1 MKKSI
6 KVFAAIIITS
16 VIYTSCGNS
25 LNETSKNI
33 RETKMNYGL
42 NSIEDSI
49 QQKKIKD
56 FQILDW
62 YDLKLTRMELKDYKV
77 IGDFS
82 DKDSFDSI
90 DTTH

>member
-1 MKKSI
+1 M
-6 KVFAAIIITS
+6 
-16 VIYTSCGNS
+16 
-25 LNETSKNI
+25 
-33 RETKMNYGL
+33 ETKMNYGL

-82 DKDSFDSI
+82 DKDSYDSI

>member
-1 MKKSI
+1 M
-6 KVFAAIIITS
+6 
-16 VIYTSCGNS
+16 
-25 LNETSKNI
+25 
-33 RETKMNYGL
+33 ETKMNYGL